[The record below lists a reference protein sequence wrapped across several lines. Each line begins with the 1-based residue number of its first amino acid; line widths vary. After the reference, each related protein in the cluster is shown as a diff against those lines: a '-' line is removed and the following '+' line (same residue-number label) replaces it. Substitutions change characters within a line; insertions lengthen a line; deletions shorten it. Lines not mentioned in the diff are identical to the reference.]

1 MAAKGQQ
8 RTRAA
13 HAAARAKSN
22 VMRCDMTDEIQ
33 TEDRLVTASLK
44 LVLTALTIPRS
55 SAILQR
61 LGNAACNECRA
72 S

>member
-1 MAAKGQQ
+1 M
-8 RTRAA
+8 
-13 HAAARAKSN
+13 HCN
-22 VMRCDMTDEIQ
+22 MTDEIQ

-72 S
+72 

>member
-1 MAAKGQQ
+1 
-8 RTRAA
+8 
-13 HAAARAKSN
+13 
-22 VMRCDMTDEIQ
+22 MRCDMTDEIQ